1 MIDFSLR
8 RTTHWG
14 LALIGVALV
23 AGNATKARAVVIAY
37 DGFAYTAGTKIV
49 DQNGDEVYDDGL
61 GAAGGG
67 WAGPWDNLQGAV
79 PDASVIQAG
88 SLGYTDGLGNV
99 LTTTGGKLY
108 NTGSAGNSQ
117 PGRTL
122 AVRRDGVALGATATT
137 PVSTWMSF
145 LAIRTGTK
153 TAPTFATP
161 IRANTFARGANLS
174 LFDNDAN
181 IALVNEEKINVGES
195 STVEYPFTTGN
206 DLLRLQQAAAVDP
219 AQFDIFKQRFGTS
232 STLAAE
238 GYDTW
243 MLRAPRVQASV
254 TAIAAPAYVDPIDG
268 TITNARDWHVNPN
281 NNATFRDA
289 YTTTPFGD
297 EVSLMLMRIDHY
309 GGAAPRDALR
319 IWMNPNLNT
328 APSDASASAV
338 MDLGAI
344 NARAI
349 EIGQADGAAF
359 NTPTGNTFSFDR
371 IRLFAGL
378 LQNAGAANETP
389 FAEWQFDE
397 LRLGTTFGDVTPH
410 GGGVTAV
417 PEPGTLAL
425 VAAALAAV
433 RGLRRRK

>member
-8 RTTHWG
+8 RTTQWG
-14 LALIGVALV
+14 LALLGVALV
-23 AGNATKARAVVIAY
+23 AGNATKAHAVVIAY
-37 DGFAYTAGTKIV
+37 DGFDYTAGTKIV
-49 DQNGDEVYDDGL
+49 DANGDESYDDGL
-61 GAAGGG
+61 GSAGGG
-67 WAGPWDNLQGAV
+67 WAGPWDNTQGSV

-99 LTTTGGKLY
+99 LVTTGGKLF
-108 NTGSAGNSQ
+108 NTGSASNSQ

-122 AVRRDGVALGATATT
+122 AVRRDGVALGATETT

-145 LAIRTGTK
+145 LAIRTGAL
-153 TAPTFATP
+153 TAPTFSTA
-161 IRANTFARGANLS
+161 IRANTYARGANLA
-174 LFDNDAN
+174 LFDNDVN
-181 IALVNEEKINVGES
+181 IGLVNEEKINIGES
-195 STVEYPFTTGN
+195 SSAEYPFTTGN
-206 DLLRLQQAAAVDP
+206 DLLRLQRAATVDP
-219 AQFDIFKQRFGTS
+219 AQFDVFKQRFGTS
-232 STLAAE
+232 SAIAQE

-243 MLRAPRVQASV
+243 MLRAPRVQATV
-254 TAIAAPAYVDPIDG
+254 TATAAPAYVDPIDG
-268 TITNARDWHVNPN
+268 PITANRDWHVSPN
-281 NNATFRDA
+281 NGQFRDA

-297 EVSLMLMRIDHY
+297 EVSLMVMRIDHY

-338 MDLGAI
+338 LDLGAI
-344 NARAI
+344 NARAM

-359 NTPTGNTFSFDR
+359 NTATGNTYSFDR

-389 FAEWQFDE
+389 HAEWLFDE
-397 LRLGTTFGDVTPH
+397 LRLGTTFVDVAPVVSA
-410 GGGVTAV
+410 GSAV

-425 VAAALAAV
+425 AAAALVAV